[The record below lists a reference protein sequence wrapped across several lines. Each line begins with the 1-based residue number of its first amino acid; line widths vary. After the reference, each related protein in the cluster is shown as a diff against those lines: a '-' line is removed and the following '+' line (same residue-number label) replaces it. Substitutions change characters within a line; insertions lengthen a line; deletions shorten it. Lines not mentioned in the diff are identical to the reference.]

1 MATDFDRE
9 EALTEHNRRT
19 QDLSEAEKNA
29 YNDGYLWASADAV
42 TVFSDILNQEISN
55 AEKIDLMEGAVVQ
68 AVHPILLASMMTGK
82 NYLQ

>member
-19 QDLSEAEKNA
+19 QDLSEAEKNI

-42 TVFSDILNQEISN
+42 NVFSDILNQNVSD
-55 AEKIDLMEGAVVQ
+55 AEKIVMIEGAVVQ
-68 AVHPILLASMMTGK
+68 AVQPLLLASMMSGK